1 MQSDE
6 IIKLVG
12 RFSLSFRFPTIVFIV
27 YSTIAFDI

>member
-12 RFSLSFRFPTIVFIV
+12 RFSLSFRIPTIVFN
-27 YSTIAFDI
+27 TIAFDI

>member
-12 RFSLSFRFPTIVFIV
+12 RFSLSFRFPTIVF
-27 YSTIAFDI
+27 STIAFDI